1 MHLALVRLAHHLR
14 NAPLPRNTRP
24 HLCLSLPRLTLRLA
38 VRLLAPLLLYQISEL
53 LALEE
58 LEGSEDGAEHVATQ
72 THREVD
78 LLAVYD
84 SEENEVSM
92 DLIDLAGD
100 FAQNVSHDAQYIIRI
115 YLIHLSQL
123 HQPMIVIYI
132 RAYSFLD
139 RLQLRKNL
147 LGFETRDYLGHLVD
161 GVEEVPLDLE
171 FGVDAE
177 ERRGQKGCRVVKLLD
192 VDGWRYL
199 ASLDDCGQHTEE
211 ITIVDDP
218 DLLEEQISDP
228 LCVVGFLNVSI
239 AYDPLFVRSQT

>member
-1 MHLALVRLAHHLR
+1 
-14 NAPLPRNTRP
+14 
-24 HLCLSLPRLTLRLA
+24 
-38 VRLLAPLLLYQISEL
+38 
-53 LALEE
+53 
-58 LEGSEDGAEHVATQ
+58 
-72 THREVD
+72 
-78 LLAVYD
+78 
-84 SEENEVSM
+84 
-92 DLIDLAGD
+92 
-100 FAQNVSHDAQYIIRI
+100 
-115 YLIHLSQL
+115 
-123 HQPMIVIYI
+123 MIVIYI
-132 RAYSFLD
+132 RAYPFLD

-199 ASLDDCGQHTEE
+199 ASLDDCGQHAEE

-228 LCVVGFLNVSI
+228 LCVVGLFNVSI
-239 AYDPLFVRSQT
+239 AHDPLFVRSQT